1 MSLAK
6 AIGDIPRWHW
16 DALCGTKGKLWAKK
30 TAAAIAEQKQVC
42 GRCPVRQ
49 KCANDVAAMQKGG
62 PDLVVAGFTRKE
74 RLDGDL
80 VFAERK
86 CTKCTDVKR
95 LSEFPRRARDNGRS
109 MVCKDCTNTAHRL
122 QNEARRARGEKT
134 H

>member
-6 AIGDIPRWHW
+6 AIGGIPRWHW

-30 TAAAIAEQKQVC
+30 TAAAIAEQKQIC

-49 KCANDVAAMQKGG
+49 KCADAVAAMSKGG
-62 PDLVVAGFTRKE
+62 PDLVMAGLTRDE

-80 VFAERK
+80 VFAERQCNN
-86 CTKCTDVKR
+86 CTQVKR

-109 MVCKDCTNTAHRL
+109 MRCKDCTNAAHRE
-122 QNEARRARGEKT
+122 QNDARKTRGEKT
-134 H
+134 R